1 MKVLFINNF
10 NYLRGGSEKVFF
22 EEKGM
27 CLRNNHETAV
37 FSRMNEK
44 NEKSE
49 FEDFFP
55 QAMDTE
61 RLKLSLQTF
70 RTVKELIYSKS
81 ARAGLGEVVR
91 KFSPDVAHAH
101 NIYGRLS
108 TSVLDE
114 LRERQVPTVLTL
126 HDLKLLCPSYLM
138 LSHGNVCEK
147 CKGNRFHR
155 AISEKC
161 HKNSFMASAVYAL
174 ETWINYAFKK
184 YASVKYLIAPSRF
197 LRNKF
202 IEYGWDSARITY
214 LPNFVNAST
223 IEPSIGTGDYLLY
236 IGRLSREKGVQT
248 LLHALQQVK
257 NPTALKIVGDGPERR
272 ELESIAAHSN
282 IPVQFA
288 GYLTGVDLH
297 LAISNAKAVIM
308 PSEWYENAP
317 LSLLEAFAY
326 GKPVIGASIGGIPE
340 MIDDGVNGFLFTSG
354 KVDELKEA
362 IDYVLSMTRD
372 ALYDMGRSAREKV
385 EREFSPERHYSGL
398 IDIYRQALHS

>member
-1 MKVLFINNF
+1 MKILFLNNF
-10 NYLRGGSEKVFF
+10 NYLRGGSEKVLF

-27 CLRNNHETAV
+27 LLKNNHEAAV
-37 FSRMNEK
+37 FARAHEMNELA
-44 NEKSE
+44 E
-49 FEDFFP
+49 FEDYFP
-55 QAMDTE
+55 PAMNTG
-61 RLKLSLQTF
+61 RLGLSLQTF
-70 RTVKELIYSKS
+70 STVKELIYSRS
-81 ARAGLGEVVR
+81 ARAGLGEVVQR
-91 KFSPDVAHAH
+91 FAPDIAHAH

-114 LRERQVPTVLTL
+114 LKERRVPTVLTV

-138 LSHGNVCEK
+138 LSHGEVCEK
-147 CKGNRFHR
+147 CKGNKFHR

-174 ETWINYAFKK
+174 ESWINNVFKK
-184 YASVKYLIAPSRF
+184 YDSVKYLIAPSRF

-202 IEYGWDSARITY
+202 IEYGWDPARVVY
-214 LPNFVNAST
+214 LPNFIDAGT

-257 NPTALKIVGDGPERR
+257 MPTALKIVGDGPERR
-272 ELESIAAHSN
+272 ELESIAGRSN
-282 IPVQFA
+282 TPVQFT
-288 GYLTGVDLH
+288 GYLTGVELQR
-297 LAISNAKAVIM
+297 AIANAKAVIM

-326 GKPVIGASIGGIPE
+326 GKPAIGAAIGGIPE
-340 MIDDGVNGFLFTSG
+340 MIDDGVNGFLFTPG
-354 KVDELKEA
+354 KIDELKEA
-362 IDYVLSMTRD
+362 IERILTMADD

-385 EREFSPERHYSGL
+385 ECEFSPERHYSGL
-398 IDIYRQALHS
+398 IDIYARAFGI